1 MNQIGEVS
9 SVNGDFAEVIIKKES
24 GCGENCASCGMCDMS
39 KLRKVTVY
47 NECGAKVGDRVKIVL
62 ESWKALTLAAIT
74 FILPLVIFLCSFM
87 FLENELL
94 SAGIFVLAFI
104 LSANSAN
111 ILAKSKTFRSRTES
125 IENES
130 LENLEK

>member
-9 SVNGDFAEVIIKKES
+9 SVKGDFAEVIIKKES
-24 GCGENCASCGMCDMS
+24 ACGENCASCGMCDMS

-47 NECGAKVGDRVKIVL
+47 NECGAKVGDRVEIVL

-87 FLENELL
+87 FMKNELL
-94 SAGIFVLAFI
+94 AAGIFVLAFI
-104 LSANSAN
+104 ISANSAN

>member
-87 FLENELL
+87 FLKNELL
-94 SAGIFVLAFI
+94 SAGIFVLVFI
-104 LSANSAN
+104 LSANLAN